1 MLLCDVPLGGAFSI
15 SAGGSLSTTNPPT
28 GLFDWTRTAVPAG
41 MNLDTKRVTVDE
53 PLKFFQRHKIT
64 QYNTTTLPCS
74 GTGWAKKYDRSSLRV
89 LGTMD
94 ESINSETFDVVR
106 EKRCSFVDI
115 LGQTVTDDCTVTP
128 LFGVRPVVLN
138 PADGTVVEGKDV
150 AGGLVFSSSWT
161 YMLRTVYGDHAHP
174 GYVLETFSHR
184 RGLHLGPL
192 RIVPDY

>member
-28 GLFDWTRTAVPAG
+28 GLFDWIRTAVPAG
-41 MNLDTKRVTVDE
+41 MNLDTKSDE
-53 PLKFFQRHKIT
+53 PPQILSAAQDHAVQHDHAAALWHRMGEESTIV
-64 QYNTTTLPCS
+64 P
-74 GTGWAKKYDRSSLRV
+74 SLRV

-94 ESINSETFDVVR
+94 ESINSETFDVVK

-174 GYVLETFSHR
+174 GCVLETFSHW
-184 RGLHLGPL
+184 RGLHPGPL